1 MVGNANTLVGRPAGK
16 THGNPSGTG
25 DRRTD
30 QSDPHSPPTQ
40 EGRLVGVNASP
51 FLPSM
56 LRPKAKKK
64 IPTRKVVP
72 PGNSEN
78 SGGAVGPQ
86 TPHTQGFRDSRP
98 ASMHHT
104 NKYNKSQ
111 NASSNR
117 CSKAVAVLFCLAG
130 GDMAD
135 DDGPRVK
142 AGGVG
147 QHGRHLHRVAH
158 GHL

>member
-1 MVGNANTLVGRPAGK
+1 M
-16 THGNPSGTG
+16 SGG
-25 DRRTD
+25 
-30 QSDPHSPPTQ
+30 QC
-40 EGRLVGVNASP
+40 LA
-51 FLPSM
+51 LPSFHTTTQG
-56 LRPKAKKK
+56 KKK
-64 IPTRKVVP
+64 YDQKSGA

-111 NASSNR
+111 HASSNR